1 MAFQILL
8 EQVDL
13 INGQRDDPAV
23 HVGASQNHRAGQVVL
38 AAHLQHLH
46 RIVAEQQ
53 RGIGKVQAGIILL
66 KAGQDGV
73 IIPTYN
79 ERENIENIIRAVF
92 GLPKIFHILVIED
105 GSPDGTANI
114 VKTLQQEFPER
125 LFMIE
130 RKGKLGLG
138 TAYIAGFKWA
148 LEHSYEY
155 IFEMDADFSHNPND
169 LPRLYQACA
178 EARGDVAVGSRYVS
192 GVNVVNWPMGRVL
205 MSYFASK
212 YVQFITGIPIHDTTA
227 GFVCYRRQVLET
239 IDLEHI
245 RFKGYAFQIEMKF
258 TAYKCGFKIIEV
270 PVIFINRELGTS
282 KMNSSI
288 FGEAVFG
295 VIKLKV
301 NSWFHKFPQKK

>member
-1 MAFQILL
+1 MQTADSI
-8 EQVDL
+8 
-13 INGQRDDPAV
+13 
-23 HVGASQNHRAGQVVL
+23 
-38 AAHLQHLH
+38 
-46 RIVAEQQ
+46 
-53 RGIGKVQAGIILL
+53 
-66 KAGQDGV
+66 V

-92 GLPKIFHILVIED
+92 GLEHGFHVLVIED
-105 GSPDGTANI
+105 GSPDGTAAI
-114 VKTLQQEFPER
+114 VKELQKEFPER

-130 RKGKLGLG
+130 RSGKLGLG

-148 LEHSYEY
+148 LQQEYEF

-169 LPRLYQACA
+169 LPRLYAACHDEGA
-178 EARGDVAVGSRYVS
+178 DVSIGSRYVS

-212 YVQFITGIPIHDTTA
+212 YVRLITGLPIHDTTA
-227 GFVCYRRQVLET
+227 GFVCYRRRVLQT
-239 IDLEHI
+239 IDLDSI

-258 TAYKCGFKIIEV
+258 TAYKFGFRVKEV

-288 FGEAVFG
+288 FGEAMFG
-295 VIKLKV
+295 VIRLKWE
-301 NSWFHKFPQKK
+301 SLFKKYENTTA